1 MVLRVSQLGTQVGQ
15 GMWWQGHLSE
25 FVTIFLVINPI
36 GVLPVF
42 LAIAAPLDRTSQ
54 RKLALNAV
62 LVAFAVLIFFVFA
75 GAFLLEQMGVSIRA
89 FQISGGI
96 VLFLVALEMIR
107 GEVYTTSADME
118 QSQALAVYPLGIPKI
133 AGPAAMLAMVLLT
146 DDDRL
151 NLLGQLSTV
160 GILAIVL
167 LIQLLI
173 LLAAGPISRLI
184 GPAGAGVIGRI
195 MGMLLTAMAVSM
207 VLSATGEWL
216 GLPKL

>member
-1 MVLRVSQLGTQVGQ
+1 
-15 GMWWQGHLSE
+15 MWWQGHLSE

-42 LAIAAPLDRTSQ
+42 LAIAGPLDRPSQ

-62 LVAFAVLIFFVFA
+62 LVAFAVLVFFVFA

-118 QSQALAVYPLGIPKI
+118 QSQALAIYPLGIPKI

-216 GLPKL
+216 NLPKL

>member
-1 MVLRVSQLGTQVGQ
+1 
-15 GMWWQGHLSE
+15 MWWQGHLSE

-42 LAIAAPLDRTSQ
+42 LAIAGPLDRQSQ
-54 RKLALNAV
+54 RKLAINAV
-62 LVAFAVLIFFVFA
+62 LVAFAVLVFFVFA

-96 VLFLVALEMIR
+96 VLFLVAMEMIR
-107 GEVYTTSADME
+107 GEVYTASPDME

-151 NLLGQLSTV
+151 NFLGQMTTV

>member
-1 MVLRVSQLGTQVGQ
+1 
-15 GMWWQGHLSE
+15 MWWQGHLSE

-42 LAIAAPLDRTSQ
+42 LAIAGPLDRPSQ

-62 LVAFAVLIFFVFA
+62 LVAFAVLVFFVFA

-107 GEVYTTSADME
+107 GEAYTTSADME
-118 QSQALAVYPLGIPKI
+118 QSQALAIYPLGIPKI

-216 GLPKL
+216 NLPKL

>member
-1 MVLRVSQLGTQVGQ
+1 
-15 GMWWQGHLSE
+15 MWWQGHLSE

-62 LVAFAVLIFFVFA
+62 LVAFAVLVFFVFA